1 MGKWFKSAE
10 EERGETMRNAK
21 EDQKYIRFLE
31 WAVFAGVLLVLN
43 FFLWRYTLY
52 TVDSD
57 AASELV
63 LAKHLADS
71 GGGLLSKNWYYSTEL
86 KVLCDQLAFEL
97 MFFLTDNW
105 HLVRMG
111 GTLILLGL
119 LVLSVYYFCRETGCR
134 RNFPLLAALILLP
147 LSRTYFNIVFKF
159 TYYIPYIVTGFAVI
173 AAEIQFATGEG
184 RKKYLA
190 LILAALLSLAAG
202 LLGFRLLLNLYIP
215 LVLAVLM
222 YLWLNKGA
230 SLKKKLLLAG
240 TGTVTGAALIGCVIN
255 QTILARQYCFQDFT
269 QLSFAGFSF
278 RGVENFLGGLLEILG
293 YRAGAPVFSQALFP
307 TALSGILLLLCFYC
321 AGYIA
326 CHRDQ
331 FNAAQQIAAYYYLAV
346 VLVFCLL
353 YCLTNMQYTNY
364 HSIQAAIQ
372 GLPLIFICFGK
383 REIFGKAGRGILWGL
398 TCLALLCGALQYNDM
413 RKEDKT
419 RALREAVQFL
429 TENDYREGYASFW
442 NGNVTT
448 ELSNGAL
455 EMWVWDEHKL
465 AELEDPDEIGPW
477 LQSKTH
483 DSPPAGGK
491 IFILLTANEA
501 YYCEFAHNFTEDD
514 IIFKTA
520 NYEPGA
526 IDEYIIYGFDS
537 YAEMRSQFY
546 GQN

>member
-1 MGKWFKSAE
+1 MGKWFKSDE

-134 RNFPLLAALILLP
+134 RNFPL
-147 LSRTYFNIVFKF
+147 
-159 TYYIPYIVTGFAVI
+159 
-173 AAEIQFATGEG
+173 
-184 RKKYLA
+184 
-190 LILAALLSLAAG
+190 LAALLSLAAG

-465 AELEDPDEIGPW
+465 AELEDPDEIVPW
-477 LQSKTH
+477 LQSKAH
-483 DSPPAGGK
+483 DDPPAAGK
-491 IFILLTANEA
+491 VFILLTANEA
-501 YYCEFAHNFTEDD
+501 YYCEFTKNFTEDNV
-514 IIFKTA
+514 IFRTA

-537 YAEMRSQFY
+537 YDEMRELFV
-546 GQN
+546 GQ

>member
-1 MGKWFKSAE
+1 
-10 EERGETMRNAK
+10 MRTAK
-21 EDQKYIRFLE
+21 GNQKLIRFLE
-31 WAVFAGVLLVLN
+31 WGTFAGVLLVLS
-43 FFLWRYTLY
+43 FFLWRYTPY
-52 TVDSD
+52 TLDSD

-71 GGGLLSKNWYYSTEL
+71 GGAILSKNWYYSTEL

-97 MFFLTDNW
+97 MFLFTDNW
-105 HLVRMG
+105 RFVRMG
-111 GTLILLGL
+111 GTMILLAL

-134 RNFPLLAALILLP
+134 RRFPLLAALILLP
-147 LSRTYFNIVFKF
+147 LSETYFKIVFKF
-159 TYYIPYIVTGFAVI
+159 TYYIPYLITGFAVI
-173 AAEIQFATGEG
+173 AAGIQFVTGGG
-184 RKKYLA
+184 RKRYAA
-190 LILAALLSLAAG
+190 LVLAALLSLTAG

-222 YLWLNKGA
+222 YLWLNKGT
-230 SLKKKLLLAG
+230 SLKKKLLAG
-240 TGTVTGAALIGCVIN
+240 TGALTAAALIGCLMN
-255 QTILARQYCFQDFT
+255 QTILAKQYCFQDFT

-326 CHRDQ
+326 CHRDR
-331 FNAAQQIAAYYYLAV
+331 FSAAQQIAAYYYLAV

-353 YCLTNMQYTNY
+353 YCLTDMQYTNY

-383 REIFGKAGRGILWGL
+383 RESFGKAGRGILWGL
-398 TCLALLCGALQYNDM
+398 ICVALLCGALQYNAM

-419 RALREAVQFL
+419 RALRETVQFL
-429 TENDYREGYASFW
+429 AENGYREGYASFW

-455 EMWVWDEHKL
+455 EMWVWDEHEL

-477 LQSKTH
+477 LQSKEH
-483 DSPPAGGK
+483 DQPPEGK
-491 IFILLTANEA
+491 VFILLTANEA
-501 YYCEFAHNFTEDD
+501 YYCEFAQNFTEDNV
-514 IIFKTA
+514 IFKTA